1 MPARQRVM
9 ALAKVLE
16 YADDSGL
23 GGDEHATIG
32 VMTEVDRPHL
42 RLEEAS
48 LDAAAAGLREV
59 LHIARALG
67 RISEEAVLLDLIN
80 TTACEKLGCR
90 ICAIAIRGDDG
101 AFRYS
106 ATTGLGAKEIRAL
119 PSRVLSAAGL
129 EVIEAA
135 ARKMGAV
142 WCIPAGDPALDH
154 PEVVQAMLPSRK
166 AGGRDPGPARLLP
179 LVFAPFFAADGA
191 PLGFVHPAEPTHDDF
206 PNQPEALLLETL
218 AELTVVGLEI
228 VQARVLEHAA
238 VVVAEAQRRQLED
251 LLAASAQVRGYYSL
265 DEVLAEIARAM
276 TTAGGFGRAAIYLL
290 MPGEVLEVGATF
302 GLSHAESDH
311 LRASTVTLTEFAPL
325 MQPEMLVSRS
335 YLFDHRRFQ
344 MPQALSEK
352 MNTPALDGD
361 WKDGQWHPEDTLT
374 VQINDVDGALLGLIS
389 VDEPLNGLL
398 PDRAHVQAIEF
409 FADQCAV
416 AVAHARRYEQV
427 RAEALSDPLTGLAN
441 RRALDAAV
449 MRAIGRARRD
459 AALCAVLFID
469 IDHFKEINDALGHA
483 VGDAVLQRVGRGLRD
498 RLRRGDLLARYG
510 GEEFVALLPDTDLDA
525 AMRVAEVLRRRV
537 ATLDFKTLTGDLP
550 VRVSIGVAQL
560 SEELMGSGSLVSAA
574 DAAMYEAKRQ
584 GRDRV
589 VAASAA
595 IGTRRS

>member
-1 MPARQRVM
+1 V
-9 ALAKVLE
+9 
-16 YADDSGL
+16 
-23 GGDEHATIG
+23 
-32 VMTEVDRPHL
+32 TEEGRDHL
-42 RLEEAS
+42 RLEEAY
-48 LDAAAAGLREV
+48 LDDAAAGLREV
-59 LHIARALG
+59 LKLARALG
-67 RISEEAVLLDLIN
+67 RISEESELLDLIN
-80 TTACEKLGCR
+80 TTACEKLGCNVS
-90 ICAIAIRGDDG
+90 AIAIKGDDG

-106 ATTGLGAKEIRAL
+106 ATSGLGPKEVRAL
-119 PSRVLSAAGL
+119 PSRVLGAAGFDAL
-129 EVIEAA
+129 QAA
-135 ARKMGAV
+135 AVPMGAV
-142 WCIPAGDPALDH
+142 WSIPPGDPARDL
-154 PEVVQAMLPSRK
+154 PEVLGAMLPSRK
-166 AGGRDPGPARLLP
+166 SDAPGSARSRP
-179 LVFAPFFAADGA
+179 LVLAPFFAADGE
-191 PLGFVHPAEPTHDDF
+191 PRGFLHPAEPTHEDF
-206 PNQPEALLLETL
+206 PTLREALLLETL

-290 MPGEVLEVGATF
+290 MPEDLLEVGATF
-302 GLSHAESDH
+302 GLSQEESDQ
-311 LRASTVTLTEFAPL
+311 LRAATVTLTEFAPI
-325 MQPEMLVSRS
+325 MQPEMLLSRS

-344 MPQALSEK
+344 MPQSLNDK
-352 MNTPALDGD
+352 LNTPAVDREWSDGM
-361 WKDGQWHPEDTLT
+361 WHPEDMLT
-374 VQINDVDGALLGLIS
+374 VQITDVDGELLGLIS

-449 MRAIGRARRD
+449 VRAIARARRD

-469 IDHFKEINDALGHA
+469 IDYFKDINDALGHA

-537 ATLDFKTLTGDLP
+537 ATLDFKSLTGELP

-560 SEELMGSGSLVSAA
+560 SEDLMGSGSLVSAA

-589 VAASAA
+589 VATGS
-595 IGTRRS
+595 GNRPRGN